1 MKKKY
6 LSGENIIFFLSLI
19 FVLILITS
27 CNEEP
32 IAPQEE
38 HIQAKGMVFYSSGI
52 EVARIETGKTNDTL
66 TAPVGGLSD
75 HIEIKFIGE
84 DELEF
89 SPAEDAPQSLAWEI
103 ENPSIA
109 DIWQHEGE
117 EGAFEFHLEGLLV
130 GETSI
135 EFFAMHNDHSDF
147 RSGNIPVKITNIDS
161 SFGKPIGLEISD
173 EDSGSKLVSI
183 TNTTVIGELNV
194 SKTDTTNHLEV
205 NFFDSYNRFFQP
217 ASPPHTLRIDIDDSS
232 VVEITGQ
239 DDAEPW
245 AFKIIGLKTG
255 STTITL
261 NILHDGNVGASFEPI
276 TVNVN

>member
-1 MKKKY
+1 MKKRNLY
-6 LSGENIIFFLSLI
+6 GEKIAILLSLI
-19 FVLILITS
+19 FVLLISTS
-27 CNEEP
+27 CSEDP

-52 EVARIETGKTNDTL
+52 EVARIETGETNDTL
-66 TAPVGGLSD
+66 TAPAGGLSD

-84 DELEF
+84 DGLEF
-89 SPAEDAPQSLAWEI
+89 SVSEDAPQSLAWEFV
-103 ENPSIA
+103 NPSIA

-130 GETSI
+130 GETSV
-135 EFFAMHNDHSDF
+135 EFFAMHNDHSDY
-147 RSGNIPVKITNIDS
+147 RSGSIPVKITNNDS
-161 SFGKPIGLEISD
+161 TYGVPIGLEISD
-173 EDSGSKLVSI
+173 ETSGSKLVSI

-217 ASPPHTLRIDIDDSS
+217 ASPPHTLRIDVGDSS
-232 VVEITGQ
+232 VVRITGQ

-245 AFKIIGLKTG
+245 AFKIAGLKTG

-261 NILHDGNVGASFEPI
+261 NILHDGNVGVSFEPI